1 MRNGLAGKSSRV
13 TTLSACALVK
23 GSEKPGFL
31 ECRSVGA
38 FGGTLFSVFVE
49 GDSFDSIDF
58 FCRVLVTLLLSMFM
72 TMTNE
77 YIFLENYLGKQI
89 SQAWDEVV
97 AALKITSTRGNKEI
111 ITSLMDMTRLE
122 ARSKSICE

>member
-13 TTLSACALVK
+13 TTLSACAFVTVVFD
-23 GSEKPGFL
+23 PGFL
-31 ECRSVGA
+31 ECRLVGA

-58 FCRVLVTLLLSMFM
+58 FCYVKGTLLLSMFM
-72 TMTNE
+72 TMTNK

>member
-1 MRNGLAGKSSRV
+1 
-13 TTLSACALVK
+13 
-23 GSEKPGFL
+23 
-31 ECRSVGA
+31 
-38 FGGTLFSVFVE
+38 
-49 GDSFDSIDF
+49 
-58 FCRVLVTLLLSMFM
+58 MFM

>member
-1 MRNGLAGKSSRV
+1 
-13 TTLSACALVK
+13 
-23 GSEKPGFL
+23 
-31 ECRSVGA
+31 
-38 FGGTLFSVFVE
+38 
-49 GDSFDSIDF
+49 
-58 FCRVLVTLLLSMFM
+58 
-72 TMTNE
+72 MTNE

-122 ARSKSICE
+122 A